1 MLLRRGDRGTAVA
14 DLQDALAS
22 LSLLPS
28 PNGTDRS
35 LVEFDAAMDAAIRDF
50 QQRRGLIV
58 DGIVGPVTIRS
69 LTDAR
74 WKLGDRPLT
83 YTLSSLMTGDD
94 VMALQTRLAEMGYN
108 TGRPDGIFG
117 PLTDGCVRD
126 FQRHRGLSEDGVFGP
141 GTYRELNRIGRM
153 VTGGRPHY
161 LREYELVRQAGPRLH
176 GKTIVLDPAHGGD
189 DAGWTVGDARAAD
202 LTFDIAR
209 RLQSRML
216 TTGMRVMLTRTDANH
231 NPTQEE
237 RAAYANDVRADLLL
251 SLHVDGSVSPQACGI
266 ATFHFGTDSGATST
280 VGETLAQLVQR
291 ELVARTQ
298 FADCRVHH
306 RPWDVLRLTK
316 MPAIQVEMGYLSNP
330 VERSRLM
337 SDEFRN
343 RLADGLLVAV
353 KRLYLD
359 GHDDPHTGTFT
370 FSDLLAHEQMILDS
384 A

>member
-1 MLLRRGDRGTAVA
+1 MLLRRGDQGPAVA
-14 DLQDALAS
+14 DLREALAS
-22 LSLLPS
+22 LQLLPS
-28 PNGTDRS
+28 LNGTDRATA
-35 LVEFDAAMDAAIRDF
+35 EFDAATDSAIRNF

-58 DGIVGPVTIRS
+58 DGIVGPVTVRS

-74 WKLGDRPLT
+74 WKLGDRSLT
-83 YTLSSLMTGDD
+83 YTLSAMMTGDD

-117 PLTDGCVRD
+117 PLTDACVRD

-141 GTYRELNRIGRM
+141 ETYRELNRIGRM
-153 VTGGRPHY
+153 VTGGRPQY
-161 LREYELVRQAGPRLH
+161 LREYQLIQQSGPRLH
-176 GKTIVLDPAHGGD
+176 GKRIVIDPAHGAD
-189 DAGWTVGDARAAD
+189 DAGWTVGDVRAAD
-202 LTFDIAR
+202 LTYDVAR

-216 TTGMRVMLTRTDANH
+216 TTGMNVSLTRAAH
-231 NPTQEE
+231 QNPTAEE
-237 RAAYANDVRADLLL
+237 RAGFANDVNADLLL
-251 SLHVDGSVSPQACGI
+251 SLHIDGSVSPQACGI

-291 ELVARTQ
+291 ELVARTH

-306 RPWDVLRLTK
+306 RPWDVLRLTR

-330 VERSRLM
+330 RERERLM
-337 SDEFRN
+337 SNEFRN
-343 RLADGLLVAV
+343 QLADGLLVAV

-359 GHDDPHTGTFT
+359 GQDDPHTGSFT
-370 FSDLLAHEQMILDS
+370 FSDLLAHERTIRDS